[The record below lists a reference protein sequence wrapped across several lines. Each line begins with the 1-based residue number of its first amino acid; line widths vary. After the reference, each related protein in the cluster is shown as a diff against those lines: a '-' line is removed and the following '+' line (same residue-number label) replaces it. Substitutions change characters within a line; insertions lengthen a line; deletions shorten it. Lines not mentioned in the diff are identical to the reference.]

1 MDAIDHMRRPE
12 RVPVD
17 IPVVIT
23 TILSSADATIAN
35 LTEGGALLSGVSV
48 TKGSQVQIEY
58 EEQTVYG
65 IVAWAEPDRCGVRF
79 AYSLQDGPLYTMLTQ
94 ARMLR
99 DMNKGP
105 VSRQAAPMSFR
116 PRLAPARPATGGFGR
131 RGLS

>member
-12 RVPVD
+12 RISVD

-23 TILSSADATIAN
+23 TILSSSDAILAN
-35 LTEGGALLSGVSV
+35 LTEGGALVSGASLP
-48 TKGSQVQIEY
+48 KGMQVQIEY

-65 IVAWAEPDRCGVRF
+65 IVAWSEQDRCGVRF
-79 AYSLQDGPLYTMLTQ
+79 AYSLQDGPLHTMLTQ

-99 DMNKGP
+99 DMTKSP
-105 VSRQAAPMSFR
+105 VSYASHMPMR
-116 PRLAPARPATGGFGR
+116 PRIASARPVTGGFGR